1 MLVTVAH
8 TFNHSVQEVK
18 AERSLSSRPACI
30 TKSDPVSK
38 KKRKKK
44 KKEREKERKK
54 KEKKNERYLMTKN
67 GQSSLIIQ

>member
-38 KKRKKK
+38 KKGKRKR
-44 KKEREKERKK
+44 KKERRKGRRKK
-54 KEKKNERYLMTKN
+54 RKMRD
-67 GQSSLIIQ
+67 I